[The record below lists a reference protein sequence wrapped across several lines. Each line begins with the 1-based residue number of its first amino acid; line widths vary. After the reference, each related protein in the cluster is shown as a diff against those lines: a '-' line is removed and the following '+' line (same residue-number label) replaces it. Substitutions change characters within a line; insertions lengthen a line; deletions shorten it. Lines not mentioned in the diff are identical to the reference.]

1 MTDPAERSGS
11 LVFVAPVFRVA
22 DLARSL
28 AYYRDRLGFEVE
40 FIYDGFYAGLR
51 RDGCH
56 IHLKCS
62 GSTGRNGTALEV
74 GEHVDATLHVR
85 NAAAL
90 ASGFAAAGARISV
103 PLRTMP
109 YGREFYVE
117 DPDGYVLGFV
127 EPAG

>member
-56 IHLKCS
+56 IHLKCF
-62 GSTGRNGTALEV
+62 GSTGRNGT
-74 GEHVDATLHVR
+74 
-85 NAAAL
+85 
-90 ASGFAAAGARISV
+90 
-103 PLRTMP
+103 
-109 YGREFYVE
+109 
-117 DPDGYVLGFV
+117 
-127 EPAG
+127 